1 MNKLHCGDSTQP
13 LKVTLNYTIRSIL
26 NYKLI
31 SLQAGQL
38 GLEWFATEVNRW
50 RQTIVRRWVN
60 WRLFQEP
67 RHKSSLDIL
76 SGSNKLFTSYTF
88 SQQIWCKCS
97 SKPRCQC
104 FQPLAYVFISRHC
117 QKCQRAGRQSGIA
130 SSQIHNSP
138 LPDNDLSPFRPLML
152 LSSPQKC
159 LSSISHKNKKNEK
172 DTFTGFIWLPNT
184 LRTLFFNYLSQIVVQ
199 IDLCLRPLMI
209 RSLR

>member
-31 SLQAGQL
+31 SLQVGQL

-88 SQQIWCKCS
+88 SQQICKCS
-97 SKPRCQC
+97 SKPQCQC
-104 FQPLAYVFISRHC
+104 FQPLAYVFTSRHC

-152 LSSPQKC
+152 LSSLQKR
-159 LSSISHKNKKNEK
+159 LSSISEKNEK
-172 DTFTGFIWLPNT
+172 DTFTGFFGFQT
-184 LRTLFFNYLSQIVVQ
+184 LWGLYFSTIYHR
-199 IDLCLRPLMI
+199 
-209 RSLR
+209 